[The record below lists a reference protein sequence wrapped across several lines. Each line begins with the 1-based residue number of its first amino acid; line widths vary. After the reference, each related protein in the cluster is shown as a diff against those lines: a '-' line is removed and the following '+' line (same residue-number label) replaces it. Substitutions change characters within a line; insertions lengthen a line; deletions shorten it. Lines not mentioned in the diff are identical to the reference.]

1 MDYLMVDV
9 VVSAFLERAK
19 RLTDV
24 QFSHSLRL
32 TAYLCFIRVAVT
44 RSACL
49 RGAVYRPT
57 LVFTKEELEDIS
69 FILTKADF
77 DTQLCLG
84 KSDAYILVL
93 FKEHAVKGV
102 RESDDSSVLD
112 HVLLFDTDHVLSACL
127 LENAS
132 YKFRVASC
140 HEYELEFTF
149 VLLYHLFELLPT
161 H

>member
-1 MDYLMVDV
+1 MVDV

-84 KSDAYILVL
+84 KSDAYIKSN
-93 FKEHAVKGV
+93 FNSWFIRTA
-102 RESDDSSVLD
+102 
-112 HVLLFDTDHVLSACL
+112 T
-127 LENAS
+127 
-132 YKFRVASC
+132 
-140 HEYELEFTF
+140 
-149 VLLYHLFELLPT
+149 LPSIVG
-161 H
+161 HRYIEK